1 MLNMLLKNKVAII
14 TGAGGGIGS
23 TIAQT
28 FAREGCN
35 VILVDRI
42 KSSLDR
48 VSKELEKYN
57 CEFLALTANAC
68 DNKEVDNVIDATVK
82 KFSKIDIL
90 VNTAGIQGPIGPFV
104 NNDIN
109 KWVET
114 INVNLNGTMLFIKA
128 VLPTMLKQG
137 CGKIINFSGGGA
149 FNPRP
154 NFSAYATSKAAV
166 VRLTETLAAEL
177 KEYNIQV
184 NAISPGAVNTKMLE
198 QVLEVG
204 PKAAGAKFYEKAKKQ
219 KEEGG
224 DSPQLAA
231 DLVLFLSSE
240 KSYNLSGKIISAK
253 WEDWRE
259 WDKEK
264 ISKIMSSDLYT
275 LRRTI

>member
-1 MLNMLLKNKVAII
+1 MLLKNKIAII

-23 TIAQT
+23 TIAHT
-28 FAREGCN
+28 FIKEGCS
-35 VILVDRI
+35 VILVDCL

-48 VSKELEKYN
+48 ISEELEKYN
-57 CEFLALTANAC
+57 CEFLAITADVC
-68 DNKEVDNVIDATVK
+68 NKKEIDDVIDSTLK

-109 KWVET
+109 KWIET
-114 INVNLNGTMLFIKA
+114 INVNLNGTMLFTKTVLSVMIK
-128 VLPTMLKQG
+128 QDW
-137 CGKIINFSGGGA
+137 GKIINFSGGGA

-154 NFSAYATSKAAV
+154 NFSAYAVSKAAV
-166 VRLTETLAAEL
+166 VRLTETLAEEV
-177 KEYNIQV
+177 KKYNIQV

-204 PKAAGAKFYEKAKKQ
+204 PELAGAEFYEKAKKQ

-231 DLVLFLSSE
+231 DLVLFLSSG

-253 WEDWRE
+253 WDNWRD

-275 LRRTI
+275 LRRII